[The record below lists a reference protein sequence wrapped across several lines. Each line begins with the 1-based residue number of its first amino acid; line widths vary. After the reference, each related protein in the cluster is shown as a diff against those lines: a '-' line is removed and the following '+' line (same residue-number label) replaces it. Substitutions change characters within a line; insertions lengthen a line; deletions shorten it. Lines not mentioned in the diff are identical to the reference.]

1 LRAQIESFDDQ
12 LGDGLLRCTSEAA
25 TGPGA
30 RARRHAVPVFATGC
44 VVEPREGFY
53 DRDHHRWY
61 HEHTWH
67 ECVEHDEHCAR

>member
-1 LRAQIESFDDQ
+1 VLISLTGAA
-12 LGDGLLRCTSEAA
+12 LLA
-25 TGPGA
+25 GA
-30 RARRHAVPVFATGC
+30 LLSSGC

-67 ECVEHDEHCAR
+67 ECVAIDEHCRG